1 MPDIPPGTK
10 GTLEIDVTDANAISF
25 LRTDDA
31 RVLATPWMIMY
42 MEMTA
47 RDAIKPHLSDGEDT
61 VGTQVNVRH
70 LAATPIGSRVRFQAE
85 VIRVDGRK
93 VEFRVEAWDPLEKV
107 GEGTHERS
115 IIDIRRFAERL
126 ARKRNPV

>member
-10 GTLEIDVTDANAISF
+10 GTLEIEVTDANAISF
-25 LRTDDA
+25 LRADDA

-47 RDAIKPHLSDGEDT
+47 RDAIKPYLSDGEDT

-70 LAATPIGSRVRFQAE
+70 LAASPIGCTVRFEAE
-85 VIRVDGRK
+85 VIRSDDRR
-93 VEFRVEAWDPLEKV
+93 VEFRVEAWDDMDKV
-107 GEGTHERS
+107 GEGTHERG
-115 IIDIRRFAERL
+115 IINIRKFAERVG
-126 ARKRNPV
+126 RKRKP